1 MCGIAGLWR
10 FRGADAD
17 SLRDE
22 VCRMS
27 ATLRHRGPDDD
38 GEFVNGASGVA
49 FGFRRLKIIDLTA
62 AGAQPMTSASGRYVI
77 EFNGEVYNHRELLA
91 ELGDVPMRG
100 HSDTEVMLACFE
112 RWGVRGAVERFIGM
126 FAFALW
132 DREERALFLVRD
144 RAGVKPLYYAEMD
157 GAFAFAS
164 ELKAIAALPEFDR
177 SLDERAIAE
186 YTELGYVPGPLTIYA
201 GARKLPPGTILR
213 VTPNR
218 TDLQTYWNAREI
230 AARVAGTF
238 RGSDAD
244 AIEAADA
251 LLRDSVRLRMISDV
265 PLGVFLSSGVDSTL
279 VTALMQRQSS
289 RPVRTFT
296 IGFEDSAADEAP
308 LARATAE
315 HLGTEHTEA
324 YVTWQEALDAVPL
337 MPSMFDEPFADSS
350 QIPTYLVA
358 RMARP
363 YVTVALS
370 GDGGDELFGGYHR
383 YFLGQQ
389 LARRAERVPRFL
401 RKPVAAALQLMP
413 GARARSYATVLNHGL
428 LGGYEQDMRDMTLA
442 GGWRLAAGRE
452 RAAVSRQPPAA
463 SPIDEMMLRDF
474 TTYMRDDILVKVDRA
489 SMAVSLETR
498 EPLLD
503 HRLVELAWSLPLSMK
518 IRDGRGKWLLR
529 TLLSRYVPQSMIDR
543 EKRGFGL
550 PVAAWLRGPL
560 REWSEE
566 LLRVRSGVFDAAKV
580 QSVWREHLA
589 GANRE
594 GTLWRVLMFEAW
606 AGN

>member
-1 MCGIAGLWR
+1 M
-10 FRGADAD
+10 
-17 SLRDE
+17 
-22 VCRMS
+22 MS
-27 ATLRHRGPDDD
+27 ATLRHRGPDDA
-38 GEFVNGASGVA
+38 GEFVDEASGIA

-91 ELGDVPMRG
+91 ELGRGDSRADVVPMRG
-100 HSDTEVMLACFE
+100 HSDTEVMLACVE

-126 FAFALW
+126 FGFALW

-157 GAFAFAS
+157 GAIAFAS

-177 SLDERAIAE
+177 RLDERAIAE

-218 TDLQTYWNAREI
+218 TDLETYWSAREV
-230 AARVAGTF
+230 ASRVAGTF

-244 AIEAADA
+244 AIEADNS
-251 LLRDSVRLRMISDV
+251 LLQDSVRLRMISDV

-296 IGFEDSAADEAP
+296 IGFEDSASDEAP

-315 HLGTEHTEA
+315 RLGTEHTEA

-389 LARRAERVPRFL
+389 LARRAERVPPFL
-401 RKPVAAALQLMP
+401 RKPVAVALRLMP
-413 GARARSYATVLNHGL
+413 GVRARSYAAVLSEGL
-428 LGGYEQDMRDMTLA
+428 LGVYERNLRDWTLA
-442 GGWRLAAGRE
+442 GGRRPAARGEFDDGSSAGR
-452 RAAVSRQPPAA
+452 RPPAA
-463 SPIDEMMLRDF
+463 SPIEEMMLRDF

-489 SMAVSLETR
+489 AMAVSLETR

-518 IRDGRGKWLLR
+518 IREGRGKWLLR
-529 TLLSRYVPQSMIDR
+529 TLLSRHVPQSMIDR

-566 LLRVRSGVFDAAKV
+566 LLRVRSGVFDAARV